1 MIASLSQTLK
11 HRSIEDMVML
21 IFGLLSAALM
31 LFSVALLKLYGHVPS
46 KELKRQAQ
54 SGDHLA
60 KEFYRVVGY
69 GRSLKVLLWIF
80 IGLTSALFFVLCS
93 NALPWPVAFLLVLAV
108 VWLGF
113 AWLPNSHVS
122 RFTVRAAKI
131 ITPALHWLLERL
143 QPLLIRIDHY
153 ADKVQP
159 FSVHTGLYTK
169 EDIVELIR
177 QQKVQIDNRITK
189 DELFIVEHALQFGD
203 KMVDEVM
210 TPRRV
215 MKTVATT
222 DMIGP
227 ILFKELHDSGHSR
240 FPVYKDNP
248 DDIIGTLYL
257 RDALGAKEGGFVKD
271 LMRKEVFYVN
281 QSQSLARVLDAF
293 IKTKH
298 HQFLVVNNFEE
309 IVGLVTIEDVIEQIL
324 GKQIIDEFDSYE
336 DLRAVAAMEAKKEE
350 DKREK
355 PVKEEPAEVA
365 SASSEEKTV
374 VESKEDHENS
384 K

>member
-1 MIASLSQTLK
+1 
-11 HRSIEDMVML
+11 
-21 IFGLLSAALM
+21 M
-31 LFSVALLKLYGHVPS
+31 LFSVALLKLYRHTPT
-46 KELKRQAQ
+46 KELKRQART
-54 SGDHLA
+54 GDHLA
-60 KEFYRVVGY
+60 KEFYRVVAY
-69 GRSLKVLLWIF
+69 GRSLDVLLWIF
-80 IGLTSALFFVLCS
+80 IGLTSALFFVLCA
-93 NALPWPVAFLLVLAV
+93 NALPWPLAFLLVITV
-108 VWLGF
+108 VWFGF

-122 RFTVRAAKI
+122 PLTVKTARFV
-131 ITPALHWLLERL
+131 TPSLHWLLERL
-143 QPLLIRIDHY
+143 QPLLVRISHY

-159 FSVHTGLYTK
+159 VTVHTGLYNK
-169 EDIVELIR
+169 EDIIELIHK
-177 QQKVQIDNRITK
+177 QKIQIDNRIAK
-189 DELFIVEHALQFGD
+189 EELFIVEHALQFGD
-203 KMVDEVM
+203 RRVDEVM

-281 QSQSLARVLDAF
+281 QAQPLARVLDAF

-309 IVGLVTIEDVIEQIL
+309 IVGLITIEDIVEQIL

-336 DLRAVAAMEAKKEE
+336 DLRAVATMEAEKDEA
-350 DKREK
+350 KREK
-355 PVKEEPAEVA
+355 PAH
-365 SASSEEKTV
+365 ASSEEETV
-374 VESKEDHENS
+374 VESEEDHENS

>member
-1 MIASLSQTLK
+1 
-11 HRSIEDMVML
+11 MVML
-21 IFGLLSAALM
+21 IFGLLSAGLM
-31 LFSVALLKLYGHVPS
+31 LFSVALLKLYTHVPP
-46 KELKRQAQ
+46 KELKRQAR

-69 GRSLKVLLWIF
+69 GKSLEVLLWIF
-80 IGLTSALFFVLCS
+80 IGLSSALFFSICSELFLWPIAFVLM
-93 NALPWPVAFLLVLAV
+93 LAV
-108 VWLGF
+108 IWLAF

-122 RFTVRAAKI
+122 PFTVKAARYT
-131 ITPALHWLLERL
+131 TPSLHWLLERA
-143 QPLLIRIDHY
+143 QPLLVRIVGFTE
-153 ADKVQP
+153 KVQP
-159 FSVHTGLYTK
+159 VSVHTGLYTK
-169 EDIVELIR
+169 EDIIELIQK
-177 QQKVQIDNRITK
+177 QQIQIDNRITK
-189 DELFIVEHALQFGD
+189 EELYIVEHALQFGERL
-203 KMVDEVM
+203 VSEVM

-281 QSQSLARVLDAF
+281 QTQSLARVLDAF

-298 HQFLVVNNFEE
+298 HLFLVVNNFEE
-309 IVGLVTIEDVIEQIL
+309 IVGIVTIEDVIEQIL
-324 GKQIIDEFDSYE
+324 GKQIIDEFDSYD
-336 DLRAVAAMEAKKEE
+336 DLRAVAAMEAEKDEA
-350 DKREK
+350 KREK
-355 PVKEEPAEVA
+355 PVKQEAHEEAH
-365 SASSEEKTV
+365 ASSTEETV
-374 VESKEDHENS
+374 VESKEDHESS

>member
-1 MIASLSQTLK
+1 
-11 HRSIEDMVML
+11 ML
-21 IFGLLSAALM
+21 IFGVLGVGLL
-31 LFSVALLKLYGHVPS
+31 LFSVALLKLFRHTPTR
-46 KELKRQAQ
+46 ELKRQAA
-54 SGDHLA
+54 SGDQLA
-60 KEFYRVVGY
+60 KQFYRVVGY
-69 GRSLKVLLWIF
+69 GQSLDVLLWIF
-80 IGLTSALFFVLCS
+80 IGLTSSLFFVLCS
-93 NALPWPVAFLLVLAV
+93 STLPWPIAFLVVLTV
-108 VWLGF
+108 VWLAF

-122 RFTVRAAKI
+122 NLTIRVAHF
-131 ITPALHWLLERL
+131 ITPALHWLLEHL
-143 QPLLIRIDHY
+143 QPALIRIAHLTQ
-153 ADKVQP
+153 KMQP
-159 FSVHTGLYTK
+159 LAIHTGLYSK
-169 EDIVELIR
+169 DDIIDLIKK
-177 QQKVQIDNRITK
+177 QKIQIDNRITK

-203 KMVDEVM
+203 RQVDEVM

-240 FPVYKDNP
+240 FPVYKENP

-257 RDALGAKEGGFVKD
+257 RDALNAKAGGFVKD

-336 DLRAVAAMEAKKEE
+336 DLRAVATMEAERDE
-350 DKREK
+350 QKREK
-355 PVKEEPAEVA
+355 PAHA
-365 SASSEEKTV
+365 SDTDKTV
-374 VESKEDHENS
+374 VESKEDHENT

>member
-1 MIASLSQTLK
+1 
-11 HRSIEDMVML
+11 ML

-31 LFSVALLKLYGHVPS
+31 LFSVALLKLYRHTPS

-54 SGDHLA
+54 AGDHLA

-69 GRSLKVLLWIF
+69 GRSLNVLLWIF

-93 NALPWPVAFLLVLAV
+93 NALPWPLAFLLVLV
-108 VWLGF
+108 VIWFGF

-122 RFTVRAAKI
+122 RFTVRAALL
-131 ITPALHWLLERL
+131 ITPSLHWLLERA
-143 QPLLIRIDHY
+143 QPLLIRIAHY

-159 FSVHTGLYTK
+159 FAVHTGLYTK
-169 EDIVELIR
+169 EDIIELI
-177 QQKVQIDNRITK
+177 QHQKIQIDNRITK
-189 DELFIVEHALQFGD
+189 EELFIVEHALQFGD
-203 KMVDEVM
+203 RMVDEVM

-281 QSQSLARVLDAF
+281 QAQSLARVLDAF

-336 DLRAVAAMEAKKEE
+336 DLRAVAAMQAEHDEAN
-350 DKREK
+350 REK
-355 PVKEEPAEVA
+355 PIKEEAHA
-365 SASSEEKTV
+365 SPETETV

>member
-1 MIASLSQTLK
+1 
-11 HRSIEDMVML
+11 ML
-21 IFGLLSAALM
+21 IFGLLAAGLM
-31 LFSVALLKLYGHVPS
+31 LFSISLLKLYRHTPA
-46 KELKRQAQ
+46 KELRRQAR

-60 KEFYRVVGY
+60 KQFYRVVGY
-69 GRSLKVLLWIF
+69 GQSLDILLWLF
-80 IGLTSALFFVLCS
+80 IGLSGALFFVLCS
-93 NALPWPVAFLLVLAV
+93 NALVWPLAFLLVLAV
-108 VWLGF
+108 LWFGF
-113 AWLPNSHVS
+113 AWLPNAHVS
-122 RFTVRAAKI
+122 RFTIWAAQY
-131 ITPALHWLLERL
+131 ITPPLHWLLERT
-143 QPLLIRIDHY
+143 QPLLVRVGQFMKKI
-153 ADKVQP
+153 QP

-169 EDIVELIR
+169 EDIIDLIKR
-177 QQKVQIDNRITK
+177 QKVQIDNRITK
-189 DELFIVEHALQFGD
+189 DELYIVEHALQFGD
-203 KMVDEVM
+203 RSVDEVM

-257 RDALGAKEGGFVKD
+257 RDALNAKAGGFVKD

-309 IVGLVTIEDVIEQIL
+309 IVGLVTIEDVIEQII

-336 DLRAVAAMEAKKEE
+336 DLRAVASMEAEKDEA
-350 DKREK
+350 KREK
-355 PVKEEPAEVA
+355 AVEEEPAQDAHA
-365 SASSEEKTV
+365 SKAEETV
-374 VESKEDHENS
+374 VESKEDAKKNS

>member
-1 MIASLSQTLK
+1 
-11 HRSIEDMVML
+11 MVML
-21 IFGLLSAALM
+21 VFGLLSVSLM
-31 LFSVALLKLYGHVPS
+31 LFSVALLKLYRHTPT
-46 KELKRQAQ
+46 KELKRQART
-54 SGDHLA
+54 GDHLA
-60 KEFYRVVGY
+60 KEFYRVVAY
-69 GRSLKVLLWIF
+69 GRSLDVLLWIF
-80 IGLTSALFFVLCS
+80 IGLTSALFFVLCA
-93 NALPWPVAFLLVLAV
+93 NALPWPLAFLLVITV
-108 VWLGF
+108 VWFGF

-122 RFTVRAAKI
+122 PLTVKTARFV
-131 ITPALHWLLERL
+131 TPSLHWLLERL
-143 QPLLIRIDHY
+143 QPLLVRISHY

-159 FSVHTGLYTK
+159 VTVHTGLYNK
-169 EDIVELIR
+169 EDIIELIHK
-177 QQKVQIDNRITK
+177 QKIQIDNRIAK
-189 DELFIVEHALQFGD
+189 EELFIVEHALQFGD
-203 KMVDEVM
+203 RRVDEVM

-281 QSQSLARVLDAF
+281 QAQPLARVLDAF

-309 IVGLVTIEDVIEQIL
+309 IVGLITIEDIVEQIL

-336 DLRAVAAMEAKKEE
+336 DLRAVATMEAEKDEA
-350 DKREK
+350 KREK
-355 PVKEEPAEVA
+355 PAH
-365 SASSEEKTV
+365 ASSEEETV
-374 VESKEDHENS
+374 VESEEDHENS

>member
-1 MIASLSQTLK
+1 
-11 HRSIEDMVML
+11 
-21 IFGLLSAALM
+21 M
-31 LFSVALLKLYGHVPS
+31 LFSVALLKLFSHTPA
-46 KELKRQAQ
+46 KELKRQARA
-54 SGDHLA
+54 GDHLA

-69 GRSLKVLLWIF
+69 GRSLDVLLWIF
-80 IGLTSALFFVLCS
+80 IGLTSALFFVLTS
-93 NALPWPVAFLLVLAV
+93 NALPWPIAFLLVLSV
-108 VWLGF
+108 IWFGF

-122 RFTVRAAKI
+122 NVTVRVAKL
-131 ITPALHWLLERL
+131 ITPGLHWLLERL
-143 QPLLIRIDHY
+143 QPVLLRIAHY
-153 ADKVQP
+153 SEKLQP
-159 FSVHTGLYTK
+159 FSIHTGLYTK
-169 EDIVELIR
+169 EDIVDLIK
-177 QQKVQIDNRITK
+177 QQKVQVDNRITK
-189 DELFIVEHALQFGD
+189 EELFIVEHALQFGD
-203 KMVDEVM
+203 RSVDEVM

-240 FPVYKDNP
+240 FPVYKENP

-257 RDALGAKEGGFVKD
+257 RDALNAKAGGFVKD

-324 GKQIIDEFDSYE
+324 GKQIIDEFDSYD
-336 DLRAVAAMEAKKEE
+336 DLRAVAAMQAEKDEK
-350 DKREK
+350 KREK
-355 PVKEEPAEVA
+355 AVDEKPVEEKDDAHASVKEE
-365 SASSEEKTV
+365 TV
-374 VESKEDHENS
+374 VESKDKHENS